1 MPLPRA
7 LLQATAQPP
16 RMTRGT
22 RRPAEDELDREP
34 SIAQDALTVY
44 AKTNG
49 KRAKLDLPSMSRL
62 VNFVKVS
69 TTNRCLR
76 LTAMLILSQLSTEE
90 RHILLYTEILAIAQ
104 ATASLATEHEEFT
117 GVTEH
122 LEVSDQ

>member
-1 MPLPRA
+1 MPLLCA

-16 RMTRGT
+16 HMTQGT
-22 RRPAEDELDREP
+22 RCPAKDELNHEP
-34 SIAQDALTVY
+34 SIAQDALTAY

-49 KRAKLDLPSMSRL
+49 KRAKLNLPSMSRL

-69 TTNRCLR
+69 TTNQCLE
-76 LTAMLILSQLSTEE
+76 LTTMLILSQLSTEE
-90 RHILLYTEILAIAQ
+90 RHILLYTKILAIAQ

-122 LEVSDQ
+122 LKVSDQ